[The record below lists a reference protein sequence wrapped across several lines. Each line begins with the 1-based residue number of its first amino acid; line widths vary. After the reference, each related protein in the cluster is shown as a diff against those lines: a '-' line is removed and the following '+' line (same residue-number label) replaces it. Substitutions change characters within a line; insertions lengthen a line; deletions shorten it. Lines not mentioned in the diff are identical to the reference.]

1 MPKKPKAPAPLP
13 KSAVAMR
20 ITEKRKKDIAKL
32 AAGLAD
38 IAPATSPGNS
48 FCVQQVAEQQG
59 LKNCW
64 KAGRNK
70 RETIQALLE
79 NTLRRY
85 PRKPKKLVLAIVE
98 GGIQRQARQGVTV
111 SDEQFLAV
119 TEPMEAL
126 GFNID
131 REVKQFPIPEPSR
144 VMSPSQE
151 LVSLFDR
158 LDLHPALK
166 DDVAEMLR
174 DGHCNEAVRKALE
187 RFEKLVQNILGD
199 THTHGRDLMAKVFNE
214 KSPVVPLNDMQ
225 SQNDQNEQEGFKFL
239 TMGAM
244 SGMRN
249 LYSHGDVPQM
259 TPMDAVERLAFV
271 SMLFKRVDA
280 ALGK

>member
-1 MPKKPKAPAPLP
+1 MAKKPKVTPPLR
-13 KSAVAMR
+13 KSDVAMR
-20 ITEKRKKDIAKL
+20 ITENRKKDIAKL
-32 AAGLAD
+32 ASALGD
-38 IAPATSPGNS
+38 IAPATTPGKG
-48 FCVQQVAEQQG
+48 FCVRQVAEQQD
-59 LKNCW
+59 LKDCW

-79 NTLRRY
+79 NTFRRY

-111 SDEQFLAV
+111 TAEQLAAV
-119 TEPMEAL
+119 MEPMKSL

-131 REVKQFPIPEPSR
+131 REVKQLPIPEPSK

-187 RFEKLVQNILGD
+187 RFEKLVQDTLGD

-214 KSPVVPLNDMQ
+214 KAPVVPLNDMKT
-225 SQNDQNEQEGFKFL
+225 QNDQNEQEGFKFL

-271 SMLFKRVDA
+271 SMLFKRIDA
-280 ALGK
+280 AVGK

>member
-1 MPKKPKAPAPLP
+1 MPKKPKVNPPLR
-13 KSAVAMR
+13 KSDVAMR
-20 ITEKRKKDIAKL
+20 ITERRKKDIAKL
-32 AAGLAD
+32 ASALAD
-38 IAPATSPGNS
+38 IAPATTPGKG
-48 FCVQQVAEQQG
+48 FCVQQVAEQQD
-59 LKNCW
+59 LKDCW
-64 KAGRNK
+64 KSGRNK
-70 RETIQALLE
+70 CETIQTLLE

-85 PRKPKKLVLAIVE
+85 PRKPKKLVLAIVA

-111 SDEQFLAV
+111 SDEQLAAV
-119 TEPMEAL
+119 TEPMKAL
-126 GFNID
+126 GFDID
-131 REVKQFPIPEPSR
+131 REVKQLPIPEPSR

-158 LDLHPALK
+158 LDLHPALQ

-187 RFEKLVQNILGD
+187 RFEKKLQDILGD
-199 THTHGRDLMAKVFNE
+199 THIHGRDLVAKVFNE
-214 KSPVVPLNDMQ
+214 KAPVIPLNDMKT
-225 SQNDQNEQEGFKFL
+225 QNDHNEQEGFKFL

-244 SGMRN
+244 SGLRN

-280 ALGK
+280 ALAK